1 MELFNY
7 QSFEVI
13 TKFLKN
19 CDIVVSWWCP
29 KLAHSNTNKHVDI
42 KVAMHEKGLGWIL
55 HDLAGDWQAKA
66 HIKDAM
72 DVNGQ
77 DKSITTMPTN
87 NAYFN

>member
-19 CDIVVSWWCP
+19 CDIVMSWWCP